1 VPSLKY
7 SYKIRVLI
15 VYSACRLGGLVMARQ
30 RIELAAEEADE
41 LSRRARATTVSVR
54 DRRRAEII
62 LLSAQGLTQL
72 RIAEQIG
79 ISRLSV
85 NRWVG
90 RFALHRLDGLT
101 DRAGRGR
108 KPWLPRGAVQQVVE
122 QAVTPPAHL
131 GRWSCRTMARAAGI
145 SPASVQRLWAASD
158 IKPHLSRTFKL
169 SNDKRF
175 EEKFWDVIGLYLNPP
190 DKALVLCCDEK
201 SQCQALERTQ
211 PGLPLGIGHI
221 RTKTHDYV
229 RHGTLTLFAALNYLE
244 GKLITRLAP
253 RHRHQE
259 WLAFLKTIDE
269 ETPGDL
275 DIHIIADNYATHK
288 HPAVTRWLDRHI
300 RFHMHYTPTS
310 SSWMNLVERFFRDLT
325 EFITEK
331 SFASTR
337 ELADA
342 IIAFLAARNENP
354 QRYVWKAKGE
364 DILRKINTARQ
375 ALAESNP
382 ISVRHTREPGREY
395 ARDPDLYRHC
405 LHPFLSRSGALSR
418 AAGRCRYRAG
428 ARGSAL
434 DRGGSRRL
442 RGQFV
447 PPDVAMA
454 DHLAPCCGNSVPGR
468 GEGSSRRLWI
478 EFHYAGAAW

>member
-1 VPSLKY
+1 MELQKTLY
-7 SYKIRVLI
+7 ECYRWR
-15 VYSACRLGGLVMARQ
+15 ANWGELVMARQ
-30 RIELAAEEADE
+30 RIELAPEEAEE
-41 LSRRARATTVSVR
+41 LSRRARATTVPVR
-54 DRRRAEII
+54 DRQRAEII
-62 LLSAQGLTQL
+62 LLSAQGLAQQ
-72 RIAEQIG
+72 RIAEQLG
-79 ISRLSV
+79 ISRLCV

-90 RFALHRLDGLT
+90 RFALRRLQGLS

-108 KPWLPRGAVQQVVE
+108 KPWLPQAAVQQVLE
-122 QAVTPPAHL
+122 QAVTPPPHL
-131 GRWSCRTMARAAGI
+131 GRWSCRTMARAAAI

-244 GKLITRLAP
+244 GKLITRLASRP
-253 RHRHQE
+253 RPAPGQACHQE

-269 ETPGDL
+269 ETPAEL

-288 HPAVTRWLDRHI
+288 HPAVTRWLDRHA

-354 QRYVWKAKGE
+354 RRYVWKAKGE
-364 DILRKINTARQ
+364 DILRKINAARQ
-375 ALAESNP
+375 ALAAVQPDSNA
-382 ISVRHTREPGREY
+382 ISETAH
-395 ARDPDLYRHC
+395 
-405 LHPFLSRSGALSR
+405 
-418 AAGRCRYRAG
+418 
-428 ARGSAL
+428 
-434 DRGGSRRL
+434 
-442 RGQFV
+442 
-447 PPDVAMA
+447 
-454 DHLAPCCGNSVPGR
+454 
-468 GEGSSRRLWI
+468 
-478 EFHYAGAAW
+478 

>member
-1 VPSLKY
+1 
-7 SYKIRVLI
+7 
-15 VYSACRLGGLVMARQ
+15 MARQ
-30 RIELAAEEADE
+30 RIELAPEEAEE
-41 LSRRARATTVSVR
+41 LSRCARATTVPVR
-54 DRRRAEII
+54 DRQRAEII
-62 LLSAQGLTQL
+62 LLSAQGLAQQ
-72 RIAEQIG
+72 RIAEQLG
-79 ISRLSV
+79 ISRLCV

-90 RFALHRLDGLT
+90 RFALRRLQGLS

-108 KPWLPRGAVQQVVE
+108 KPWLPQAAVQQVLE
-122 QAVTPPAHL
+122 QAVTPPPHL
-131 GRWSCRTMARAAGI
+131 GRWSCRTMARAAAI

-244 GKLITRLAP
+244 GKLITRLAA

-269 ETPGDL
+269 ETPAEL

-288 HPAVTRWLDRHI
+288 HPVVTRWLDRHA

-354 QRYVWKAKGE
+354 RRYVWKAKGE
-364 DILRKINTARQ
+364 DILRKINAARQ
-375 ALAESNP
+375 ALAAVQPDSNS
-382 ISVRHTREPGREY
+382 ISETAH
-395 ARDPDLYRHC
+395 
-405 LHPFLSRSGALSR
+405 
-418 AAGRCRYRAG
+418 
-428 ARGSAL
+428 
-434 DRGGSRRL
+434 
-442 RGQFV
+442 
-447 PPDVAMA
+447 
-454 DHLAPCCGNSVPGR
+454 
-468 GEGSSRRLWI
+468 
-478 EFHYAGAAW
+478 

>member
-1 VPSLKY
+1 MFGADDIL
-7 SYKIRVLI
+7 
-15 VYSACRLGGLVMARQ
+15 ACRLGDLVMVRHK
-30 RIELAAEEADE
+30 IELAAEEAEE

-62 LLSAQGLTQL
+62 VLSAQGLTQQ
-72 RIAEQIG
+72 RIAEQLG
-79 ISRLSV
+79 ISRVAV

-90 RFALHRLDGLT
+90 RFALHRLDGLN

-108 KPWLPRGAVQQVVE
+108 KPWLPQTAVQQEVE
-122 QAVTPPAHL
+122 QAVTPPPHL
-131 GRWSCRTMARAAGI
+131 GRWSCRAMARAAGT
-145 SPASVQRLWAASD
+145 SPASVQRLWAASE

-244 GKLITRLAP
+244 GKLITRLAA

-275 DIHIIADNYATHK
+275 AIHIIADNYAPHK
-288 HPAVTRWLDRHI
+288 HPAVPRWLDRHA
-300 RFHMHYTPTS
+300 RFQMHYTPTS

-354 QRYVWKAKGE
+354 SATFGKPRAK
-364 DILRKINTARQ
+364 TSCARSM
-375 ALAESNP
+375 L
-382 ISVRHTREPGREY
+382 
-395 ARDPDLYRHC
+395 PD
-405 LHPFLSRSGALSR
+405 
-418 AAGRCRYRAG
+418 
-428 ARGSAL
+428 
-434 DRGGSRRL
+434 
-442 RGQFV
+442 
-447 PPDVAMA
+447 
-454 DHLAPCCGNSVPGR
+454 
-468 GEGSSRRLWI
+468 
-478 EFHYAGAAW
+478 

>member
-1 VPSLKY
+1 MIL
-7 SYKIRVLI
+7 L
-15 VYSACRLGGLVMARQ
+15 ACRLGELVMARR
-30 RIELAAEEADE
+30 RIELALEEAEE

-62 LLSAQGLTQL
+62 LLSVQGLTQQ
-72 RIAEQIG
+72 RIAEQLG
-79 ISRLSV
+79 ISRLAV

-90 RFALHRLDGLT
+90 RFALHRLDGLN

-108 KPWLPRGAVQQVVE
+108 KPWLPQAAVQQVVE
-122 QAVTPPAHL
+122 QAVTPPPHL

-145 SPASVQRLWAASD
+145 SPASVQRLWAASE

-244 GKLITRLAP
+244 GKLITRLAA

-269 ETPGDL
+269 QTPADL

-288 HPAVTRWLDRHI
+288 HPAVTRWLERHS
-300 RFHMHYTPTS
+300 RFHMHYTPTA

-354 QRYVWKAKGE
+354 RRYVWKAKGE
-364 DILRKINTARQ
+364 DILRKINAARQ
-375 ALAESNP
+375 ALAAIQPESNG
-382 ISVRHTREPGREY
+382 ISETAH
-395 ARDPDLYRHC
+395 
-405 LHPFLSRSGALSR
+405 
-418 AAGRCRYRAG
+418 
-428 ARGSAL
+428 
-434 DRGGSRRL
+434 
-442 RGQFV
+442 
-447 PPDVAMA
+447 
-454 DHLAPCCGNSVPGR
+454 
-468 GEGSSRRLWI
+468 
-478 EFHYAGAAW
+478 